1 METEKYPLNDLLV
14 IGTKKSGK
22 VQGDM
27 NLLITKE
34 EFYGETDIVAI
45 YAGKRLVRNQ
55 PYINHF
61 ESV

>member
-22 VQGDM
+22 VQDDM

-34 EFYGETDIVAI
+34 VFYGETDIVAI
-45 YAGKRLVRNQ
+45 YPGKRLVRNQ

>member
-22 VQGDM
+22 VQDDM

-34 EFYGETDIVAI
+34 VFYGETDIVAI
-45 YAGKRLVRNQ
+45 YTGKRLVRNQ